1 MAMEHAH
8 IYLYNQQIIYNR
20 IMFHGHVKLP
30 TSADICVNKTQPCMY
45 IYNNIY
51 IYILCHSFINN
62 YLQNGRIESIGDG
75 KRFLA
80 SSH

>member
-30 TSADICVNKTQPCMY
+30 TSADIRVNKTHTHVTCMY
-45 IYNNIY
+45 
-51 IYILCHSFINN
+51 
-62 YLQNGRIESIGDG
+62 
-75 KRFLA
+75 K
-80 SSH
+80 